1 MAHGLQS
8 ADSWT
13 PGSRNK
19 QLIQPIPFLVIYP
32 RERKICMSTQRL
44 TQKFHRSFI
53 LNSSKLETTA
63 MSMNRRLDKTV
74 TVYHT
79 MEYYL
84 AIKRTTQ
91 SRQQHGWISRKH
103 CEQKKSC
110 WGKKVYIIAFTWSL
124 RAGNSSMVEEIS
136 SGCGVRGQKR
146 EEYKGAFCGN
156 GNALN
161 LDRVHLTPEWVVKK
175 ASNCNS

>member
-1 MAHGLQS
+1 
-8 ADSWT
+8 
-13 PGSRNK
+13 
-19 QLIQPIPFLVIYP
+19 
-32 RERKICMSTQRL
+32 MSTQRL

-91 SRQQHGWISRKH
+91 SRQQHG
-103 CEQKKSC
+103 
-110 WGKKVYIIAFTWSL
+110 
-124 RAGNSSMVEEIS
+124 
-136 SGCGVRGQKR
+136 
-146 EEYKGAFCGN
+146 
-156 GNALN
+156 
-161 LDRVHLTPEWVVKK
+161 
-175 ASNCNS
+175 